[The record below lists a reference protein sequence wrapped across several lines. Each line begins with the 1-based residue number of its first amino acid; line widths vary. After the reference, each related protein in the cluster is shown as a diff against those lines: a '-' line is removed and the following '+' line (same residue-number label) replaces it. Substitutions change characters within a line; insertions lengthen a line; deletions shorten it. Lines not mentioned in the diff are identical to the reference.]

1 MSKRLRSSY
10 VCADCSGPGELHWPG
25 PLPSAFLTRTPV
37 PGPPLW
43 VGRVPAAEPHTPCP
57 TSRPGGTGAA
67 LGPES
72 SGPVRAGRTGGRR
85 PPDPLD
91 PPSLLVSSV
100 PGRAG
105 RRRAPGSGLRATSSA
120 GRGWGN
126 PQEGQLQKSNAS
138 VLLTAAPRGCRCVS
152 PSCLPHRYLE
162 LRSVR
167 GPCPEWATCATSLD
181 GLETRQRTRR

>member
-67 LGPES
+67 LGPQS

-85 PPDPLD
+85 PPDPLV
-91 PPSLLVSSV
+91 PLPSWSPLSQAERGGGGL
-100 PGRAG
+100 
-105 RRRAPGSGLRATSSA
+105 RAPGWGHFFSRKGLGQSA
-120 GRGWGN
+120 GRPITEVKCKRPPDCG
-126 PQEGQLQKSNAS
+126 PQRLQVCVTLLSPPPLPRAPLREGALPGVGDLRHFPRWSPD
-138 VLLTAAPRGCRCVS
+138 APKD
-152 PSCLPHRYLE
+152 P
-162 LRSVR
+162 
-167 GPCPEWATCATSLD
+167 
-181 GLETRQRTRR
+181 